1 MYRSEVWVVAAV
13 VASRDG
19 DVLALKDARVALHP
33 LLVAGL
39 YEHHLL
45 VVVHLVA
52 RHVAS
57 QHALIALASL
67 HAAVA
72 TQVSRHVHTQFTVLL
87 PALLFRA
94 ISNYNCLFH
103 KINSFYSF

>member
-57 QHALIALASL
+57 QHALIAMAG
-67 HAAVA
+67 
-72 TQVSRHVHTQFTVLL
+72 
-87 PALLFRA
+87 
-94 ISNYNCLFH
+94 
-103 KINSFYSF
+103 FYLDEHRIEKSEKREREEL